1 MGLMAGGFDTT
12 AATLNFCIYML
23 LSNPEEKARVQE
35 EIDSMVLRISLN
47 VLLIYKFL
55 RAVYYCKGRL

>member
-23 LSNPEEKARVQE
+23 LSHPEEKARVQE
-35 EIDSMVLRISLN
+35 EIDSMVL
-47 VLLIYKFL
+47 
-55 RAVYYCKGRL
+55 